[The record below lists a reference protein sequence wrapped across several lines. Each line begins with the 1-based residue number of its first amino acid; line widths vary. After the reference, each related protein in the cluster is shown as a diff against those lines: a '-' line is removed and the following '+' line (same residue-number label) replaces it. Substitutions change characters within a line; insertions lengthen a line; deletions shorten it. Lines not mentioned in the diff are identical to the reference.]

1 MGKKKNNLL
10 GVNLRGVI
18 SGGEY
23 NTPIDEAASRA
34 VMRPIPDEKNAFSEK
49 DGLSKFVNLSIT
61 YRINKARHS
70 SIWAFQLNNMLGE
83 KQYDKYEY
91 NIKKDSFERPKSV
104 YRMPMISYKI
114 EF

>member
-1 MGKKKNNLL
+1 
-10 GVNLRGVI
+10 VNLRGVI

-34 VMRPIPDEKNAFSEK
+34 VMRPILDEKNAFSEK